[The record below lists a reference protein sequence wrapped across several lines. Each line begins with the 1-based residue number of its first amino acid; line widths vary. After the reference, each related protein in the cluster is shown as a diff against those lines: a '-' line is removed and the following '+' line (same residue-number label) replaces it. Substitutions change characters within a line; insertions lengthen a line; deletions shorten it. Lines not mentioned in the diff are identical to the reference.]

1 MPSIINASTSTG
13 LIQTADT
20 SGVLQ
25 LQSGGTTILQA
36 NSSSAT
42 GLLGGIIQPYQYYEL
57 NTAVVGSNATG
68 AQSLLGVGVTLAAS
82 KIYEFEMVYNLAKTA
97 GATSHTISL
106 GFGGTATLNNIGYQI
121 FYADLSAFVNTSGN
135 NAQFNFIQTA
145 TATALT
151 GNITRANAYEYG
163 FVKGIVSING
173 GGTFIPQ
180 YTLSAAPGGAYTT
193 QIGSYFKISQLA
205 ASGAN
210 VNIGTWS

>member
-1 MPSIINASTSTG
+1 MATIINASTSNG

-20 SGVLQ
+20 SGILQ
-25 LQSGGTTILQA
+25 LQSAGTTILQA
-36 NSSSAT
+36 NAASAT

-68 AQSLLGVGVTLAAS
+68 AQSILGVGVTLAAS
-82 KIYEFEMVYNLAKTA
+82 KIYEFEAVFALSKTA
-97 GATSHTISL
+97 GVTSHTISL
-106 GFGGTATLNNIGYQI
+106 GFGGTATLNNILYVI
-121 FYADLSAFVNTSGN
+121 FETGAGSALPTAIGTAQGAATNSVSAINVSGS
-135 NAQFNFIQTA
+135 IA
-145 TATALT
+145 TAARTESFFLKGT
-151 GNITRANAYEYG
+151 VSVNA
-163 FVKGIVSING
+163 